1 MAKQY
6 TGVDIPLKAYDDMS
20 SGIYHF
26 VVMNG
31 DDTADVC
38 SGATDV
44 VVGVLQ
50 HGGTTGQGCSVRI
63 TGHTKIE
70 LGETITA
77 GQLVGTSTTGTA
89 DTVVAGTDT
98 TIYVAG
104 ICTVGG
110 SSGEIGEM
118 ILLPRGRA
126 Q

>member
-6 TGVDIPLKAYDDMS
+6 EGTDIPLKAYDDMS
-20 SGIYHF
+20 DYAYYF
-26 VVMNG
+26 VAMNG
-31 DDTADVC
+31 NDIADVC

-63 TGHTKIE
+63 AGHTKIT
-70 LGETITA
+70 LGETVTA

-98 TIYVAG
+98 TVYVAG